1 MVRPESSAG
10 SSSVVQPA
18 PSKLSPKRLY
28 GFLAAAEMVTW
39 ALLIFAMIMK
49 YGAGRPEFV
58 SVFGMVHGVVFIAYG
73 LVTLFVWANERWSV
87 SRGVLGL
94 ATAIIPFAT
103 LPFERS
109 VLRHGLLSDAWRLAP
124 GGDVPQGFVE
134 KVQATALRSPWIAAA
149 FGFVLVAVITTILLI
164 IGPPGGSK

>member
-1 MVRPESSAG
+1 MVRPESTVDSSAVLKP
-10 SSSVVQPA
+10 S

-49 YGAGRPEFV
+49 YGVGQPEFV
-58 SVFGMVHGVVFIAYG
+58 RIFGMMHGVVFIAYG
-73 LVTLFVWANERWSV
+73 LVTLFVWANERWSA

-94 ATAIIPFAT
+94 TTAIIPFAT

-109 VLRHGLLSDAWRLAP
+109 VLRRGLLSDVWRLAP
-124 GGDVPQGFVE
+124 GGDEPRGFVE
-134 KVQATALRSPWIAAA
+134 KIQATALRSPWLSALVGI
-149 FGFVLVAVITTILLI
+149 VLVAAITTVLLI